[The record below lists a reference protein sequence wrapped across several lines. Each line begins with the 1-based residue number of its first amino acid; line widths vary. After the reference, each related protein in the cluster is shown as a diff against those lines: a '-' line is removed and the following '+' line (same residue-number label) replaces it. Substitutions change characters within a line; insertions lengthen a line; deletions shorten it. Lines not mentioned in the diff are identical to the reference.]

1 MLQKHGTSL
10 GIRELLNFLPKGF
23 AERSVRRW
31 LGELCEARFIEKAGK
46 KQSTKYRLITF
57 SLSEMLD
64 DDHCST
70 KQNKRV
76 RKIDTLR
83 IRYRKQRR
91 QLLTEIILQKKVGA
105 SIDRFIKKEAS
116 KLVPKNDLSFFIEDV
131 KEDLVEIDS
140 SRIYGLG
147 VTMEEFRAWEK
158 LHKQHF

>member
-1 MLQKHGTSL
+1 MYDST
-10 GIRELLNFLPKGF
+10 I
-23 AERSVRRW
+23 
-31 LGELCEARFIEKAGK
+31 
-46 KQSTKYRLITF
+46 QSIGVDIL
-57 SLSEMLD
+57 
-64 DDHCST
+64 
-70 KQNKRV
+70 RV
-76 RKIDTLR
+76 
-83 IRYRKQRR
+83 RYRKQRR

-147 VTMEEFRAWEK
+147 VTMEEFRTWEK